1 MMTLTHLDNS
11 SPSLTARPAHV
22 VATPTASNLV
32 RQERSWA
39 QIRHT
44 LGAMRDRKVAELS
57 RARESPATSVVWD
70 EGLGF
75 L

>member
-11 SPSLTARPAHV
+11 SPSLTARSAHV
-22 VATPTASNLV
+22 VATPAASNLA
-32 RQERSWA
+32 RQERSWV

-44 LGAMRDRKVAELS
+44 LGATGERKVAEWL
-57 RARESPATSVVWD
+57 RTRESPATSVVWD
-70 EGLGF
+70 EDIVF